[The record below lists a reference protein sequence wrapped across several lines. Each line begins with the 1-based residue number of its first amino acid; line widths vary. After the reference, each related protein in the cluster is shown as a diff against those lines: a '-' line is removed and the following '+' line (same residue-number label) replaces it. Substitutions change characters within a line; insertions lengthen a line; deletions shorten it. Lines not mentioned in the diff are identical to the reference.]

1 MKGKRKAVTAV
12 LAAVVLLTGALFG
25 TLAYFTDQE
34 TVTNTFTIGKV
45 GITLDEMDVKPDGT
59 KDTDERVL
67 ENVYHLIPGTTYIK
81 DPTIHVDEDSED
93 CYLFVKVENGIS
105 NVETAVKGKTIAD
118 QMKALDWVKVEGIDG
133 VDNLYILR
141 KGDGADKYAVSKGA
155 EVVVFETFTIDGDK
169 VVSVPEGEAVPEG
182 KVDLEKYKT
191 AAVKVTAYAVQKSGF
206 EDSTPAQ
213 IWNATFGKN

>member
-169 VVSVPEGEAVPEG
+169 VVSVPEGQTVPAD
-182 KVDLEKYKT
+182 KVNLEDYKS
-191 AAVKVTAYAVQKSGF
+191 AAVKVTAYAIQKAGF